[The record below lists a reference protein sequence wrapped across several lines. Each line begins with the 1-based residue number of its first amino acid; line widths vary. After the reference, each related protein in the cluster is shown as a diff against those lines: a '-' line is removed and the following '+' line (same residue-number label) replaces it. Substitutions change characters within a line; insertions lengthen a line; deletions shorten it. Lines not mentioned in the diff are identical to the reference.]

1 MNKIRFTLVALFAIM
16 GTVAMSAQTEAELEA
31 AKAAILNA
39 QMQKAQENA
48 GAAATTTTTTITTT
62 TVTTE
67 NTSPVVRKE
76 MPTYPGGQT
85 ACLKFLSD
93 NMKFPEKAKQNKTE
107 GRVMTS
113 FYVNTDGTLS
123 DVKIVTGLSKECDE
137 EAIRL
142 IKAMPKWNPY
152 REIHQD
158 GTSEAIK
165 CYMTLPIEFIFV
177 ARDYNRVN

>member
-1 MNKIRFTLVALFAIM
+1 MNKIRFTLVALLTFVGTM
-16 GTVAMSAQTEAELEA
+16 GMYAQTEAELEA

-48 GAAATTTTTTITTT
+48 GITTTTITTT
-62 TVTTE
+62 TTTPD

-93 NMKFPEKAKQNKTE
+93 NMKFPEKAKKDKTE

-113 FYVNTDGTLS
+113 FYVNTDGSIS
-123 DVKIVTGLSKECDE
+123 DVKIVTGLSKECDA

-142 IKAMPKWNPY
+142 VKAMPKWNPY